1 MANTMD
7 FMKMFLTIGDLTDG
21 ERTLEE
27 KVAYDTRIVFAT
39 MRNMIPDW
47 EAPRDWD
54 QLTLEQKDERLT
66 KLKEVI

>member
-1 MANTMD
+1 MD